1 MKTYEERKEEFIKEY
16 PFGAEL
22 LEYYGNDLDEAM
34 EAVED
39 RYIGEYESLEDYA
52 REITDTTGV
61 PEYILHYIDY
71 ESMGRDWELAGDI
84 FTIETGYKKLHIF
97 SSR

>member
-1 MKTYEERKEEFIKEY
+1 MKTYEERKKQFIEEY
-16 PFGAEL
+16 PFGKKL

-39 RYIGEYESLEDYA
+39 RYIGEIESLADYA
-52 REITDTTGV
+52 RDCILEENV
-61 PEYILHYIDY
+61 PEYLRSYIDY
-71 ESMGRDWELAGDI
+71 ERMGRDWELMGDI
-84 FTIETGYKKLHIF
+84 ITFETGYKKVHVF